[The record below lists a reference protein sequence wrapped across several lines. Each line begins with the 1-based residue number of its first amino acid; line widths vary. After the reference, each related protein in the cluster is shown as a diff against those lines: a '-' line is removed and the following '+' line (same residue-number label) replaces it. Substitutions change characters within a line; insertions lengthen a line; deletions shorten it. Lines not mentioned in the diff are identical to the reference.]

1 MQTEVTLILNKMSSL
16 LAHQGYQSYA
26 VGGLIRDWF
35 LGKETNDLD
44 IAVNGSAID
53 IAHEVARAM
62 KGKFVLLDD
71 VNGIARVVVSEGEQI
86 WYVDLSS
93 FSDDVESDLARRDFT
108 INAMAAELKQF
119 VNVVSRSPKQNQG
132 IMKEFGVK
140 LIDPFAG
147 EKDLK
152 NGIIRGVTKE
162 IFEVDAVRM
171 LRAVR
176 LADELNF
183 AIEPK
188 TEALIRY
195 HSHLVSKVP
204 GERIREEL
212 LKIVNL
218 SNTAHYLYYLDELSL
233 LLALVPEL
241 AESKGV
247 EQPKLHFWDVFDHSL
262 QTVAAMEFLIREHDW
277 EYGSEE
283 ILADAPW
290 SDRIKEHLDQ
300 EVSSGSTHRTL
311 LKLGGLF
318 HDIAKPRTKFVDNAG
333 RTHFYGHAKEGAD
346 MMAAIL
352 ERLRFSNREINLV
365 ESLVYHHLRPMQ
377 MADKEMPTQ
386 RAIYRYF
393 RDVDDAG
400 IDILILALADYL
412 ASRGP
417 LLDMEEWKRHC
428 RLINYILTER
438 ERQQAKV
445 LPAKLVDGHDL
456 INTFGL
462 TPGPLIGELLDL
474 VQEAQASGEL
484 ITKEEAL
491 ALVGRKLSL
500 RPQRSNLPKQRLV
513 N

>member
-1 MQTEVTLILNKMSSL
+1 MQTDIALILNKMSSQL
-16 LAHQGYQSYA
+16 DHQGYQSYA

-53 IAHEVARAM
+53 IANEVAKAM

-71 VNGIARVVVSEGEQI
+71 INGIARVVVREGEQI

-93 FSDDVESDLARRDFT
+93 FPDDVESDLARRDFT

-119 VNVVSRSPKQNQG
+119 VNVVSRRPKQNEG

-140 LIDPFAG
+140 LIDPFSG

-152 NGIIRGVTKE
+152 NGIIRGVSKK

-195 HSHLVSKVP
+195 HSHLVSKTP

-241 AESKGV
+241 AEGKGV
-247 EQPKLHFWDVFDHSL
+247 EQPRLHFWDVFDHSL
-262 QTVAAMEFLIREHDW
+262 QTVAAIEFLIREHDW

-283 ILADAPW
+283 ILANAPW
-290 SDRIKEHLDQ
+290 SDGIKEHLDQ

-318 HDIAKPRTKFVDNAG
+318 HDVAKPMTKSVDNAD

-346 MMAAIL
+346 MTAAIL
-352 ERLRFSNREINLV
+352 GRLRFSNREISLV

-377 MADKEMPTQ
+377 MSSDGMPTQ

-393 RDVDDAG
+393 RDADDAG

-417 LLDMEEWKRHC
+417 LLDMEEWKKHC
-428 RLINYILTER
+428 RLIDYILTEH
-438 ERQQAKV
+438 ERQQAKI

-456 INTFGL
+456 INTFSL

-484 ITKEEAL
+484 TTKEEAL

-500 RPQRSNLPKQRLV
+500 RAQRSNLPKQRLV